1 MDCGFDNGHSE
12 LVNMETKVQNNS
24 TLSVCLFIF
33 SSTTCFLYSLFL
45 HAAYLQWEYLCLSA
59 GCEELSAVKTVKI
72 DINYSAKVPHFFMF
86 C

>member
-24 TLSVCLFIF
+24 PCPRVYLF
-33 SSTTCFLYSLFL
+33 FLPPPVSCILFL

-59 GCEELSAVKTVKI
+59 GCEELSAVKI
-72 DINYSAKVPHFFMF
+72 DINYSAKVPHFFIF